1 MIQYPNMFKPLTI
14 KNTTFKNRVFA
25 SPVTTDRIVV
35 NGCPTQECINAYEN
49 RARGGFAAVTVTE
62 TFIDFDR
69 AARHDHSL
77 DIVSPHLTVH
87 HIESIVVLVEAI
99 KVHGAVASIQLNHV
113 GNANHPSIIKDGKNP
128 IGPISFVRED
138 GIVVDEMD
146 EDMMME
152 VANNYANAVAAAK
165 DFGFDMVMIH
175 GGHGWLLA
183 QFLSPLTNKRKD
195 KYGGT
200 LENRTRFPLMV
211 LDEIRKKVGTDF
223 LIEYRMSGDE
233 RVPGGLKIDEAAEF
247 AAMIQDKVD
256 LIHVI
261 SGLYH
266 NHVQSKAFSSMFDP
280 HGCNLDLAA
289 AIKNKVHI
297 PVVAVGGFNHLQQIE
312 DAITS
317 GKCDFVALGRQQFA
331 DPEFVNKA
339 LTGRTDEIA
348 PCLRCSCFN
357 PLAPDP
363 NKRPIMKP
371 FQCTVNPKSCR
382 ELRLQYAP
390 KPISSKNVV
399 VIDGGPGGM
408 YAAITVAERG
418 HKVTLKE
425 KNSQLGGLLWFTDYD
440 CHKDDL
446 RRYKESLKV
455 RLKRL
460 GVKVELN
467 TEATFELLK
476 DKKPDAVICAVG
488 SEPIVPKINGIENA
502 KHALFVYE
510 EPKKVGKRVIM
521 IGGGLVGCEIGY
533 HLAEKGHDVLIVEMF
548 DDIARDAYPSHK
560 EALMLILEKSL
571 RIRTGVVC
579 TRIYPNGIIVKDKDG
594 KEIFYEAD
602 TVVYAV
608 GMKPK
613 KDVVESLRSSVAMFR
628 AIGDCVK
635 PAKVLEAVRDGMFA
649 AMDIL

>member
-1 MIQYPNMFKPLTI
+1 MIPYSHMFKPLTI
-14 KNTTFKNRVFA
+14 KKTTFKNRVFA
-25 SPVTTDRIVV
+25 APVTTDRIVV

-62 TFIDFDR
+62 TFVDFDR

-87 HIESIVVLVEAI
+87 HMESLAVLTEAI
-99 KVHGAVASIQLNHV
+99 KVHGAIASIQLNHS
-113 GNANHPSIIKDGKNP
+113 GNANHPSTIKDGKNP
-128 IGPISFVRED
+128 IGPTGFTRKD
-138 GIVVDEMD
+138 GVVVEEMD
-146 EDMMME
+146 EEMMME
-152 VANNYANAVAAAK
+152 VAHNYANAVVAAK
-165 DFGFDMVMIH
+165 NFGFDMVMLH

-195 KYGGT
+195 KYGGS
-200 LENRTRFPLMV
+200 LENRARFPLMV
-211 LDEIRKKVGTDF
+211 LDEIRKEVGPDF
-223 LIEYRMSGDE
+223 LIEYRMSGTE
-233 RVPGGLKIDEAAEF
+233 RVPGGLEIDEAAEF
-247 AAMIQDKVD
+247 ASMIQDKVD
-256 LIHVI
+256 LIHVT

-297 PVVAVGGFNHLQQIE
+297 PVVAVGGFNHPQQIE
-312 DAITS
+312 DAIAS
-317 GKCDFVALGRQQFA
+317 GKCDFVALGRQQLA

-357 PLAPDP
+357 PLASDP
-363 NKRPIMKP
+363 NKRPVMKP
-371 FQCTVNPKSCR
+371 FECTVNPKSCR

-390 KPISSKNVV
+390 KPISSKNVM
-399 VIDGGPGGM
+399 VIGGGPGGM
-408 YAAITVAERG
+408 YAAITAAERG
-418 HKVTLKE
+418 HKVILIE
-425 KNSQLGGLLWFTDYD
+425 KSSQLGGLLWFTDYD

-467 TEATFELLK
+467 TEATPELLEK
-476 DKKPDAVICAVG
+476 YNPDAVICAVG
-488 SEPIVPKINGIENA
+488 SEPIVPRIEGIENA
-502 KHALFVYE
+502 KHALSVYA
-510 EPKKVGKRVIM
+510 EPEKVGKRVIM

-560 EALMLILEKSL
+560 EALMSRLEKSL
-571 RIRTGVVC
+571 KIKTGVIC
-579 TRIYPNGIIVKDKDG
+579 TQICPNGITVKDKDG
-594 KEIFYEAD
+594 KEILYEAD
-602 TVVYAV
+602 TVVYAI

-613 KDVVESLRSSVAMFR
+613 KDVVDSLRGSVPMFR
-628 AIGDCVK
+628 PIGDCVR
-635 PAKVLEAVRDGMFA
+635 PARVLEAVRDGMFA